1 MKIAQV
7 NSYYYPF
14 MIGGAEWYIQNMS
27 REFTKAGHDVTVFTA
42 DKYQDDVAPPEE
54 TVDGVKIRRFPLKID
69 WSYRIK
75 MWEGLSDALLGEE
88 FDIVHT
94 YDYAQ
99 QHSID
104 ALRAAK
110 QTGVGSALTVFDVHS
125 SIPRVWYKQ
134 IPMRYLDSYFGRRT
148 FPLATRILVRA
159 PNIVED
165 LPNLDGYRTK
175 VRVTPSGVRDESF
188 GTFDGEKFRE
198 KHGIKGSPLVL
209 FVGRLN
215 PLKGPQH
222 LVSAAPR
229 LIDDFPEISFV
240 FVGPEQSG
248 YRSLLERKCLDLGVS
263 RHVHFTGMISD
274 FEEKMQAYSACDV
287 FVLPTSYEGTSQAIF
302 EAMAQAK
309 PVVSTPTG
317 GIPYQIEDGKEGY
330 LVEFGDVKAIAD
342 KVALLLREREKAK
355 EISARAKSK
364 AEAFRYSKLARDIQA
379 TYEEILQSVGN

>member
-27 REFTKAGHDVTVFTA
+27 RELTRAGHDVTVFTA
-42 DKYQDDVAPPEE
+42 NRYQHDVAPPEE
-54 TVDGVKIRRFPLKID
+54 AVDGVKVRRFPLKID

-88 FDIVHT
+88 FDIIHT

-99 QHSID
+99 QHSVD
-104 ALRAAK
+104 ALRAARK
-110 QTGVGSALTVFDVHS
+110 MGVGSALTVFDVHS
-125 SIPRVWYKQ
+125 AIPRVWYKQ
-134 IPMRYLDSYFGRRT
+134 IPLRYLDSYFGRRT
-148 FPLATRILVRA
+148 FPLATRIMVRA
-159 PNIVED
+159 PALVD
-165 LPNLDGYRTK
+165 KLPNLDGYRTK
-175 VRVTPSGVRDESF
+175 VRVTPSGARDESF

-198 KHGIKGSPLVL
+198 KYGIRGSPLVL

-229 LIDDFPEISFV
+229 LIDEFPEISFA
-240 FVGPEQSG
+240 FVGPEQAA
-248 YRSLLERKCLDLGVS
+248 YRSFLEHRCLDLGVS

-274 FEEKMQAYSACDV
+274 FEEKMQAYSACDI

-309 PVVSTPTG
+309 PVVSTMSG
-317 GIPYQIEDGKEGY
+317 GIPYQIEDGKEGF
-330 LVEFGDVKAIAD
+330 LVQFGDVKAIAD
-342 KVALLLREREKAK
+342 RVAFLLRNSERAK
-355 EISARAKSK
+355 EISAQAKSK
-364 AEAFRYSKLARDIQA
+364 AEAFRYSKLAREIQ
-379 TYEEILQSVGN
+379 TNYEEILQSVGN